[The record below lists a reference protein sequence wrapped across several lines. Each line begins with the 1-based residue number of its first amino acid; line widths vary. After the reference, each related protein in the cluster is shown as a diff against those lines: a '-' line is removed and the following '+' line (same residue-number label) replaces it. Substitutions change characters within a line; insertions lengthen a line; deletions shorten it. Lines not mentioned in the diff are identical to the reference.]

1 MKISV
6 QELQE
11 LAKFYVQL
19 HATNEDSPTKLL
31 SIYNDAM
38 KELEEINEKNA
49 EERRSLIGHC
59 Q

>member
-38 KELEEINEKNA
+38 KELEEANEKNA

-59 Q
+59 

>member
-38 KELEEINEKNA
+38 KELKEANEKNA

-59 Q
+59 